1 MGKWPAILG
10 AAALCSL
17 LCVSC
22 GRGSSSPS
30 SVQAPAPTPSAPAF
44 TLDEDVNPYTG
55 LAKTA
60 DYPEGQRGVAV
71 MLGNMKED
79 LPQSGLN
86 AADLVYEMITEG
98 GITRLMAVYRDR
110 SALPLVGPLRSARD
124 QHVQLM
130 IPLNCLY
137 VHIGGSSYALDVLD
151 AFHFT
156 DVQSINGR
164 YKNFYWIDAE
174 RRRTRSQEN
183 SVYTDGS
190 TLESALD
197 RYGLET
203 EGEPDPVF
211 NFQFYEE
218 APRALDDGT
227 AYSLSFRFSPYE
239 DVRFDY
245 STEDG
250 RYYKSEFGQPQLDA
264 ADGGRQ
270 YRVDNVFLLFTSIGR
285 YPDGLLSQVNLEQ
298 GVGFYF
304 SQGRYERVRWMK
316 GRGEAPLRIVDDE
329 GREQDV
335 TVNPGTSY
343 IAFVGDD
350 LLTHCRI
357 GDATL
362 EELYGA

>member
-22 GRGSSSPS
+22 GRGSSSS
-30 SVQAPAPTPSAPAF
+30 SAVQAPAPTPAAPTF

-137 VHIGGSSYALDVLD
+137 VHIGGSSYALDMLD

-156 DVQSINGR
+156 DVRSINGR

-190 TLESALD
+190 TLENALD

-211 NFQFYEE
+211 NFQPYEQ
-218 APRALDDGT
+218 APRALEDGT

-285 YPDGLLSQVNLEQ
+285 YPDGLLSQVDLEQ

-316 GRGEAPLRIVDDE
+316 GPGEAPLRIVDDE
-329 GREQDV
+329 GLEQDV

-343 IAFVGDD
+343 VAFVGDD
-350 LLTHCRI
+350 LLAHCRI

>member
-1 MGKWPAILG
+1 MGKWPVILG
-10 AAALCSL
+10 AAVLCSL

-22 GRGSSSPS
+22 GRVSSSSS

-55 LAKTA
+55 LAKTEG
-60 DYPEGQRGVAV
+60 YPEGQRGVAV

-137 VHIGGSSYALDVLD
+137 VHIGGSSYALDMLD
-151 AFHFT
+151 AFHCT
-156 DVQSINGR
+156 DVRSINGR

-190 TLESALD
+190 TL
-197 RYGLET
+197 
-203 EGEPDPVF
+203 
-211 NFQFYEE
+211 
-218 APRALDDGT
+218 
-227 AYSLSFRFSPYE
+227 
-239 DVRFDY
+239 
-245 STEDG
+245 
-250 RYYKSEFGQPQLDA
+250 
-264 ADGGRQ
+264 
-270 YRVDNVFLLFTSIGR
+270 
-285 YPDGLLSQVNLEQ
+285 
-298 GVGFYF
+298 
-304 SQGRYERVRWMK
+304 
-316 GRGEAPLRIVDDE
+316 
-329 GREQDV
+329 
-335 TVNPGTSY
+335 
-343 IAFVGDD
+343 
-350 LLTHCRI
+350 
-357 GDATL
+357 
-362 EELYGA
+362 

>member
-1 MGKWPAILG
+1 MGKWPVILG

-22 GRGSSSPS
+22 GRVSSSPS
-30 SVQAPAPTPSAPAF
+30 SVQAPAPPPSAPAF

-55 LAKTA
+55 LAKTEG
-60 DYPEGQRGVAV
+60 YPEGQRGVAV

-137 VHIGGSSYALDVLD
+137 VHIGGSSYALDMLD
-151 AFHFT
+151 AFHCT
-156 DVQSINGR
+156 DVRSINGR

-190 TLESALD
+190 TLESALE

-211 NFQFYEE
+211 NFQSYEE
-218 APRALDDGT
+218 APRALDDGI

-329 GREQDV
+329 GHEQDV

-343 IAFVGDD
+343 ISFVGDD
-350 LLTHCRI
+350 LLAHCRI

>member
-1 MGKWPAILG
+1 MCTYRQFSGII
-10 AAALCSL
+10 
-17 LCVSC
+17 SC
-22 GRGSSSPS
+22 TCWSR
-30 SVQAPAPTPSAPAF
+30 
-44 TLDEDVNPYTG
+44 
-55 LAKTA
+55 
-60 DYPEGQRGVAV
+60 
-71 MLGNMKED
+71 
-79 LPQSGLN
+79 
-86 AADLVYEMITEG
+86 
-98 GITRLMAVYRDR
+98 
-110 SALPLVGPLRSARD
+110 
-124 QHVQLM
+124 
-130 IPLNCLY
+130 
-137 VHIGGSSYALDVLD
+137 
-151 AFHFT
+151 
-156 DVQSINGR
+156 
-164 YKNFYWIDAE
+164 AE
-174 RRRTRSQEN
+174 RSRTRSQEN

-190 TLESALD
+190 TLENALE

-211 NFQFYEE
+211 NFQPYGE
-218 APRALDDGT
+218 APRALEDGT

-298 GVGFYF
+298 GAGFYF

>member
-1 MGKWPAILG
+1 MGKWPVILG

-22 GRGSSSPS
+22 GRVSSSPS

-55 LAKTA
+55 LAKTEG
-60 DYPEGQRGVAV
+60 YPEGQRGVAV

-110 SALPLVGPLRSARD
+110 SALPLVGL
-124 QHVQLM
+124 
-130 IPLNCLY
+130 
-137 VHIGGSSYALDVLD
+137 LD
-151 AFHFT
+151 AFHCT
-156 DVQSINGR
+156 DVRSINGR

-190 TLESALD
+190 TLESALE

-211 NFQFYEE
+211 NFQSYEE

-245 STEDG
+245 NTEDG

-329 GREQDV
+329 GHEQDV

-343 IAFVGDD
+343 ISFVGDD
-350 LLTHCRI
+350 LLAHCRI